1 MALSDQEVI
10 APKGELSI
18 EELSTA
24 HGDGPVKKFASR
36 DDWLAAVGKL
46 REEEHEVEGLGLLLL
61 SEVTGEV
68 RAEIMSDQSAVLL
81 LPEGQTR
88 KLDQRGYQKKLILAG
103 VVDPESPAGDRN
115 PLFKAGDLDR
125 VMKIGGGKVAEVVDR
140 IERLSG
146 LGQYQAAAEKNSDKA
161 SGAGTSK

>member
-1 MALSDQEVI
+1 MALSDQEVLDPAGGAKQV
-10 APKGELSI
+10 APMNADDLAP
-18 EELSTA
+18 T
-24 HGDGPVKKFASR
+24 KKFASR
-36 DDWLAAVGKL
+36 DDWLNAVGKL

-103 VVDPESPAGDRN
+103 VVDPESPPGDRN